1 MGVPGLWLTNQ
12 ELAGLEAL
20 QQEIE
25 VETEQVVEGV
35 EVVGEG
41 GEEEEAGVVE

>member
-25 VETEQVVEGV
+25 VETDRVV